1 MLYMPKEMRINVR
14 TTPQIKRELEI
25 AARLRGITPSALVN
39 SVVVKAIREEKEREP
54 QAFQTTRKSKYAIW
68 CILSRIESRQ
78 SRQYPAN

>member
-54 QAFQTTRKSKYAIW
+54 QAFQPKGVKAATVHV
-68 CILSRIESRQ
+68 SRQ
-78 SRQYPAN
+78 ETKRKTG